1 MGRDAGRDREQA
13 DLGGGVE
20 AEPEEDP
27 ERVHLPARV
36 DPVADPL
43 EEEAAHQPLALQRV
57 LELLLV
63 VDAALHL
70 PEDAEDVEQHDQVE
84 QPDHD
89 QEGAGDGRADVA
101 ADVLEAGDASS

>member
-1 MGRDAGRDREQA
+1 MGGDAGRDREQA

-20 AEPEEDP
+20 AEPEQDP

-36 DPVADPL
+36 DLVADPL
-43 EEEAAHQPLALQRV
+43 EEEAAHQALALQRL

-70 PEDAEDVEQHDQVE
+70 PEDAEDVEQDE
-84 QPDHD
+84 R
-89 QEGAGDGRADVA
+89 G
-101 ADVLEAGDASS
+101 